1 MSHFHFGNNCG
12 FGRLFSQCPAVLSE
26 PNGQRADPNR
36 QWYTIVIRTKA
47 APQNP
52 RRKPHGEPCGAALL
66 PAQQILEHFCL
77 SKRRNT
83 ASEILDRRKPALRFL
98 PCLAPFVRCINHS
111 RFYWTSSN
119 YISSKF
125 FFIFFGWHTTPCFSH
140 TGQYTAISGAESQSV
155 SCQPWCRK

>member
-52 RRKPHGEPCGAALL
+52 RRMPHGEPCGAALL

-98 PCLAPFVRCINHS
+98 PCLAPFVRRINHS
-111 RFYWTSSN
+111 RFYWASSN
-119 YISSKF
+119 VSDNN
-125 FFIFFGWHTTPCFSH
+125 
-140 TGQYTAISGAESQSV
+140 SQT
-155 SCQPWCRK
+155 SCQYVFEKSLKKWGLTIWKTLLIFSGGGGKIIL